1 MVGILIKYFQKRL
14 VIPKKILTLY
24 CNQLLTLK
32 NINHMKKLFVLF
44 LFVSSTCFSQ
54 VKYPLKKFPIHSSI
68 WNAEVYNQDPNLV
81 FLSPKG
87 ETNFEY
93 NSTYLKKMDMSIVR
107 SYLKTSFDNFRLSYG
122 YKVRPENKTLS
133 VLCTE
138 DAKKLTTNKG
148 KYVNNDPK
156 ATQIDNFIPYFCFGN
171 VDTKK
176 MDINRVIADSFF
188 DYCVGDDVLMD
199 VLLDNGSKEYGFGI
213 SYNETSNGFIMVVKS
228 KTRKGS

>member
-1 MVGILIKYFQKRL
+1 
-14 VIPKKILTLY
+14 
-24 CNQLLTLK
+24 
-32 NINHMKKLFVLF
+32 MKKLLVLL

-68 WNAEVYNQDPNLV
+68 WNAEVYNQDPSLV

-93 NSTYLKKMDMSIVR
+93 NSVYLNKMDMSIVN

-122 YKVRPENKTLS
+122 YKVRPVNKSLS
-133 VLCTE
+133 ALCVE
-138 DAKKLTTNKG
+138 DAKKLKTNKG

-156 ATQIDNFIPYFCFGN
+156 ATQVNDFIPYFCFGN

-188 DYCVGDDVLMD
+188 DYCVGNDALMT
-199 VLLDNGSKEYGFGI
+199 VLLDNGNKEFGFGI
-213 SYNETSNGFIMVVKS
+213 SYDKPSGGFNIVVKS
-228 KTRKGS
+228 KTKKGS

>member
-1 MVGILIKYFQKRL
+1 
-14 VIPKKILTLY
+14 
-24 CNQLLTLK
+24 
-32 NINHMKKLFVLF
+32 MKKLLVLLF
-44 LFVSSTCFSQ
+44 FVSSTCFSQ

-68 WNAEVYNQDPNLV
+68 WNAEVYSQDHSLV

-93 NSTYLKKMDMSIVR
+93 NSGYLNAMDMTIVR

-122 YKVRPENKTLS
+122 YKVRPENKALS
-133 VLCTE
+133 ALCTE
-138 DAKKLTTNKG
+138 DAKKLKTNKG

-156 ATQIDNFIPYFCFGN
+156 ATQVDNFIPYFCFGN

-188 DYCVGDDVLMD
+188 DYCVGDDKLMS
-199 VLLDNGSKEYGFGI
+199 VLLDNTEKEYGFGI
-213 SYNETSNGFIMVVKS
+213 SYDKTSNGFIIVVKS
-228 KTRKGS
+228 KTKKGS

>member
-1 MVGILIKYFQKRL
+1 
-14 VIPKKILTLY
+14 
-24 CNQLLTLK
+24 
-32 NINHMKKLFVLF
+32 
-44 LFVSSTCFSQ
+44 
-54 VKYPLKKFPIHSSI
+54 
-68 WNAEVYNQDPNLV
+68 
-81 FLSPKG
+81 
-87 ETNFEY
+87 
-93 NSTYLKKMDMSIVR
+93 MDMSIVR

-188 DYCVGDDVLMD
+188 YQGDILVARYESAWAPPIGFYQY
-199 VLLDNGSKEYGFGI
+199 LLKSGFVVRALYYEPMQDFCGIFDNGEEEHYSSDHF
-213 SYNETSNGFIMVVKS
+213 NEIPAELKREFVMDDFIF
-228 KTRKGS
+228 